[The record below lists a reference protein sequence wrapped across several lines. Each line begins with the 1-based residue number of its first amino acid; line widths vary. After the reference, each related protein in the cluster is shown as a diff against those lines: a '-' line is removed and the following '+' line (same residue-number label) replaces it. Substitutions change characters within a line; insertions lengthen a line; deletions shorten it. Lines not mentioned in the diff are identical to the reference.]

1 MFSLVSKDFQK
12 KWDGN
17 LQDMELICQD
27 LLLEEHCK
35 KLFYLMDC
43 FWKAMVDV
51 DVDISWLVKVRNHCD
66 NTEKE
71 HAKTKQKK
79 ISKRF

>member
-1 MFSLVSKDFQK
+1 
-12 KWDGN
+12 
-17 LQDMELICQD
+17 MELICQD

-51 DVDISWLVKVRNHCD
+51 DVDISWLVKVRNHRD

>member
-1 MFSLVSKDFQK
+1 
-12 KWDGN
+12 
-17 LQDMELICQD
+17 MELICQD

>member
-1 MFSLVSKDFQK
+1 M
-12 KWDGN
+12 N
-17 LQDMELICQD
+17 R
-27 LLLEEHCK
+27 
-35 KLFYLMDC
+35 

-51 DVDISWLVKVRNHCD
+51 DVDISWLVKVRNHLD